1 MEHSSDASTARDG
14 TSGSDAVVE
23 PNADGTGGRAAARL
37 VLSYPEDL
45 SDWGRFQVEK
55 PAFRAFLRKTRERA
69 EPGDVWE
76 EFVGVGCCGNTLDV
90 PLRVESVD
98 GGARIGPE
106 TEIDYEVRE
115 ACGLEGSWRVQ
126 SAGGPSRS

>member
-1 MEHSSDASTARDG
+1 MKHSSDTSTARDG
-14 TSGSDAVVE
+14 TAGSDAVAE
-23 PNADGTGGRAAARL
+23 PNEDGTDARMAARL

-55 PAFRAFLRKTRERA
+55 PSFGAFLRKTRERA

-106 TEIDYEVRE
+106 TEIDYDVRE
-115 ACGLEGSWRVQ
+115 ACGLDGSWRVQ
-126 SAGGPSRS
+126 SAGGPRRS